1 MTKSEKTKEA
11 PQSKNMRETYAG
23 NSKVARQAR
32 KPLLWKR
39 CGQYGIS
46 LWQCPYFLFIVM
58 GVITIGAI
66 LLAFFLTR
74 AESSELIIYTA
85 FIVTLVF
92 FVPGSII
99 VKSFE
104 NIAEANRMKSEFV
117 NIASHQLRSPLSAIR
132 WSTELLIKE
141 RVGKLTEKQKQ
152 YITLLK
158 ENNDRMI
165 ILVNDLLNV
174 SRIDKG
180 DLKLKSKEIDTKNF
194 VEKIF
199 NSIEPI
205 AQSHN
210 VILQFKPEDNIP
222 SVLGDET
229 YFGMVVTNFI
239 DNAIKYSK
247 EEDGR
252 VTVRLINKGKHIRY
266 EVEDNGI
273 GISKEDQKFIFNK
286 FFRTKNAEQKQSD
299 GTGLG
304 LFIAKSVIELMG
316 GKIGFYSKIG
326 EGSTFWFELPSADAS
341 HR

>member
-1 MTKSEKTKEA
+1 MLGNKKVTKASQLSDMGQARTNKKEA
-11 PQSKNMRETYAG
+11 AG
-23 NSKVARQAR
+23 QKK
-32 KPLLWKR
+32 KPLFWER

-58 GVITIGAI
+58 GVITIGAM
-66 LLAFFLTR
+66 LFAFFITR
-74 AESSELIIYTA
+74 TGSAELIIYTA
-85 FIVTLVF
+85 FIITLVF
-92 FVPGSII
+92 FIPGTII
-99 VKSFE
+99 IKSFE
-104 NIAEANRMKSEFV
+104 HMAEANRMKSEFV
-117 NIASHQLRSPLSAIR
+117 SIASHQLRSPLTAIR

-141 RVGKLTEKQKQ
+141 RVGKLSEKQKQ
-152 YITLLK
+152 YIILLK

-180 DLKLKSKEIDTKNF
+180 DLKLKNKEIDTKSF

-199 NSIEPI
+199 NSIKPT

-210 VILQFKPEDNIP
+210 VILQFKSEDDMP
-222 SVLGDET
+222 PVLGDET

-247 EEDGR
+247 DGGGR
-252 VTVRLINKGKHIRY
+252 VVVRLIKKGQYIRY

-286 FFRTKNAEQKQSD
+286 FFRTSVAEQKQSD

-304 LFIAKSVIELMG
+304 LFIAKSVIKKMD
-316 GKIGFYSKIG
+316 GKIGFYSKEG
-326 EGSTFWFELPSADAS
+326 EGTTFWFEVPIIKN
-341 HR
+341 